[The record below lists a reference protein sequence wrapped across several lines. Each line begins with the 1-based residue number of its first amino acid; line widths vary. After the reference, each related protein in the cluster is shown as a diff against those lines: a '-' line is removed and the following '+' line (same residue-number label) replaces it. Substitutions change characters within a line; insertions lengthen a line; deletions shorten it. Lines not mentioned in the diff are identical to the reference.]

1 MAKTDKKLVSAN
13 ALLKL
18 CRRLTGNIVLPL
30 AFLALA
36 AFPSRA
42 EGINII
48 SDDETELFLQNITKP
63 LFKEAKIPFNRNKLY
78 IVNDNSLNAFVAD
91 GNNLFINTGTII
103 AADSPDEISG
113 VIAHEAGHI
122 TGGHIIRQKIKNQAL
137 QQASLASLLLAG
149 TTAAVSGRA
158 DVGMAIALG
167 SQTSLLTNY
176 TAYRTEQERSADETA
191 IRLLT
196 QTRQSPE
203 GMLAFMKKINKQN
216 SLNGIE
222 ETLYFRTHPVTRER
236 ISFFE
241 KSLASSPYT
250 SQNDNLEQFKRVKAK
265 LIAFLAAP
273 EYTLKRYP
281 LGDTSTA
288 ARYARAIAYFKKL
301 DVTKALSVINGLI
314 EEEPNNPFFRELKG
328 QIYMETGKVHDAKL
342 EYRKALSLL
351 PNSALLQISLAQ
363 AVLED
368 NPTSEELK
376 SVVKA
381 LNKSV
386 INKPSSLAWMLLS
399 RAYGSLG
406 ETAYSNYA
414 AAEYSLRTG
423 LVDVAE
429 KQVDA
434 ALNSGVYSPALQIKL
449 DDLRGRLIDLK
460 KDRKN
465 TYRR

>member
-1 MAKTDKKLVSAN
+1 MAKTDKKLAF
-13 ALLKL
+13 AKILPKL
-18 CRRLTGNIVLPL
+18 RKRLTGNFLLPL

-42 EGINII
+42 ESINII

-63 LFKEAKIPFNRNKLY
+63 LFNEAKIPFNRNKIY

-91 GNNLFINTGTII
+91 GNNLFINTGTIV

-122 TGGHIIRQKIKNQAL
+122 MGGHIIRQKIKNQAL

-149 TTAAVSGRA
+149 TTAAISGRA

-191 IRLLT
+191 IKLLT
-196 QTRQSPE
+196 QTKQSPE
-203 GMLAFMKKINKQN
+203 GMLDFMKKINKQN

-222 ETLYFRTHPVTRER
+222 ETPYFRTHPVTRER

-241 KSLASSPYT
+241 KSLAASPYAQT
-250 SQNDNLEQFKRVKAK
+250 AGNTEQFNRVKAK
-265 LIAFLAAP
+265 LIAFLSAP
-273 EYTLKRYP
+273 EYTLRHYP

-301 DVTKALSVINGLI
+301 DIAKALSAINSLI

-328 QIYMETGKVHDAKL
+328 QIYMETGKVREAKQ

-351 PNSALLQISLAQ
+351 PNSALLQVSLAQ

-368 NPTSEELK
+368 NPTAEELK
-376 SVVKA
+376 NVVRT
-381 LNKSV
+381 LNKSL
-386 INKPSSLAWMLLS
+386 ISKPNALSWMLLS
-399 RAYGSLG
+399 RAYGNLG

-423 LVDVAE
+423 LVEVAE
-429 KQVDA
+429 KQVEA
-434 ALNSGVYSPALQIKL
+434 AYNSGVYSPALQIKL
-449 DDLRGRLIDLK
+449 DDLKGRLIDLK
-460 KDRKN
+460 RERKN